1 MKRAIALVALST
13 ILLGA
18 CASGPSYRTDYDSSA
33 NFATYKTYGFFDEL
47 GTDQAGY
54 SSLITQH
61 FKNALRREMDALG
74 YTYSQN
80 EPDLLVNFFANAEQK
95 SEVRTRQTPTPAV
108 TRFGYYGYRR
118 GLYATYPLYTT
129 EVETVNYQTGTANID
144 LVDRASNQLVWE
156 GVAEGRLSREAMSN
170 PRPVIDAIVAELIA
184 RFATIGQ

>member
-1 MKRAIALVALST
+1 MKLPIALLALS
-13 ILLGA
+13 IALLGA
-18 CASGPSYRTDYDSSA
+18 CASGPSYRTDYDSAA
-33 NFATYKTYGFFDEL
+33 NFASYKTYGFFDEL

-54 SSLITQH
+54 SSLVTQH
-61 FKNALRREMDALG
+61 FKSAVRREMDALG
-74 YTYSQN
+74 YAYADS

-95 SEVRTRQTPTPAV
+95 SEVRTRKTPTPSV

-118 GLYATYPLYTT
+118 GRYATYPLYTT

-170 PRPVIDAIVAELIA
+170 PRPVIDAIVSELLT
-184 RFATIGQ
+184 RFATVGR